1 MPRLLELFS
10 GTGSIGKAAHGWD
23 VWDLDISPQFSP
35 RICVDILEWNY
46 KDFAP
51 GFFDAVWASIP
62 CQEYSVL
69 HTKSTRDLTHANSI
83 TNRTREILAY
93 FNAPYAVENPRG
105 SMLWIMTDWP
115 YITDTSYCQ
124 YNGGFHGYRKH
135 TRVASNFLLV
145 LRPMC
150 RGGCDATVDGRHQTT
165 AQRGTQK
172 TYELDRAFTVSEL
185 WEIPS
190 ELCALILSQLQRNLH
205 LAGNRLESEFQS

>member
-23 VWDLDISPQFSP
+23 VWGLDISPQFSP
-35 RICVDILEWNY
+35 RICADILEWNY
-46 KDFAP
+46 KEFAP

-62 CQEYSVL
+62 CQEYSAL
-69 HTKSTRDLTHANSI
+69 HTKSARNLTHANSI

-105 SMLWIMTDWP
+105 SMLWAMTDWP

-124 YNGGFHGYRKH
+124 YNAGFHGYRKH

-145 LRPMC
+145 LRPIC

-190 ELCALILSQLQRNLH
+190 ELCALILSQLHRAQ
-205 LAGNRLESEFQS
+205 AVNRLELESQS